1 MEKKKKA
8 DSNSFSEQLFKE
20 SINSAV
26 TNPFD
31 FAAGHIFDLEIIPGR
46 CVFLSLLFP
55 FLESQGFRYYL
66 KPMGASLVAQW

>member
-8 DSNSFSEQLFKE
+8 ESNSFSEQLFKE

-26 TNPFD
+26 ATPSD
-31 FAAGHIFDLEIIPGR
+31 FAAGHTFDLEIIPGR
-46 CVFLSLLFP
+46 CAFLSLLFP
-55 FLESQGFRYYL
+55 FRESQSFRYYL